1 MINSDL
7 TLYYFLLTGSYVVN
21 LLDGVVVTEP
31 FVVNDSVLL
40 PGDLRRVISE
50 TTDN

>member
-7 TLYYFLLTGSYVVN
+7 TFYYFLLIGGYVVN

-31 FVVNDSVLL
+31 LVVYDSVLL

-50 TTDN
+50 TIDN